1 MIEYEDVEMV
11 VFNVE
16 SETAGI
22 LVPSSNFYLCL
33 NLAEMVGVELLLVDV
48 PFFFGAQDCFLCF
61 WNGFAVGFTTSFN
74 MNSAKETHNGPN
86 ISGGNDEEA

>member
-61 WNGFAVGFTTSFN
+61 
-74 MNSAKETHNGPN
+74 
-86 ISGGNDEEA
+86 